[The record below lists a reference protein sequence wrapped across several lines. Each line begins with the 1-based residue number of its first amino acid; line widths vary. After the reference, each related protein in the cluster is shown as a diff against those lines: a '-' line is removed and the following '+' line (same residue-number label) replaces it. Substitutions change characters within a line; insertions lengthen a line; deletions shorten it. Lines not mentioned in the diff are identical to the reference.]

1 MGVRGRPIEWDK
13 CYSSARWARIRRHQL
28 VEHALCKFCL
38 ERGIVEPATIY
49 DHIEPHRGDVNKFWL
64 GPFMSLCKRIKRASA
79 RWSRSGPPP
88 PPGRGRPTWRR
99 PAISIWP
106 ARREAASPIRAR
118 PMARRSGFSV
128 RRSRRLRQASPLRE
142 LLIELA
148 AEVALN
154 RERAAGDGVALRVR
168 APISGRAIVMGPALT
183 GLPAAR

>member
-88 PPGRGRPTWRR
+88 PPGRSEKGGCVAYSR
-99 PAISIWP
+99 PAHGSP
-106 ARREAASPIRAR
+106 ERFLCAANADACRI
-118 PMARRSGFSV
+118 
-128 RRSRRLRQASPLRE
+128 
-142 LLIELA
+142 I
-148 AEVALN
+148 
-154 RERAAGDGVALRVR
+154 
-168 APISGRAIVMGPALT
+168 PISGSC
-183 GLPAAR
+183 